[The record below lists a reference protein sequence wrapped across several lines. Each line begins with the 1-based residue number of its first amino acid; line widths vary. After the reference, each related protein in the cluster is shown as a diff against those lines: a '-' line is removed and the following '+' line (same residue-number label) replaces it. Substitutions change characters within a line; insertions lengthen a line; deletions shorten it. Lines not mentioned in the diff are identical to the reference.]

1 MSFFRKRPQTPTTPR
16 GGGRSRDDALASQAE
31 SPRAGWVEMNAL
43 EQSNIEPPPNTPQNT
58 GARKVGGIAVTL
70 PAEATLGSAFN
81 TPPRSPLGNRRSSL
95 SLVLENTGHTMK
107 RGYTYISSFW
117 FIVTLVTIICFAFT
131 LFSIVYLNYAE
142 FQHPGSGQELVGTSV
157 NHALTIHSVNN
168 PSELRFLS
176 GFDRRNTF
184 GMRVDEDGVFDMF
197 RVAED
202 EDGALPVMTLATS
215 GSLIVREDLSSRK
228 TVSAPR
234 LKSTSEG
241 VTFPDGSVMTTA
253 ADTAVGVKSETDLNI
268 IAGANQSTRDVN
280 TRNHED
286 AKYAKLLKKR

>member
-16 GGGRSRDDALASQAE
+16 GGGRSRDDALASQAD

-95 SLVLENTGHTMK
+95 SLVLENTGLTMK

-131 LFSIVYLNYAE
+131 LFSIVCRNYAE

-157 NHALTIHSVNN
+157 NH
-168 PSELRFLS
+168 
-176 GFDRRNTF
+176 
-184 GMRVDEDGVFDMF
+184 
-197 RVAED
+197 
-202 EDGALPVMTLATS
+202 
-215 GSLIVREDLSSRK
+215 SLIHPLCQQP
-228 TVSAPR
+228 SAYYFDHR
-234 LKSTSEG
+234 STSEINCLGKG
-241 VTFPDGSVMTTA
+241 VGTRR
-253 ADTAVGVKSETDLNI
+253 I
-268 IAGANQSTRDVN
+268 ISQWF
-280 TRNHED
+280 
-286 AKYAKLLKKR
+286 

>member
-1 MSFFRKRPQTPTTPR
+1 
-16 GGGRSRDDALASQAE
+16 
-31 SPRAGWVEMNAL
+31 MNAMDT
-43 EQSNIEPPPNTPQNT
+43 EGRKPHPNTPQKPS
-58 GARKVGGIAVTL
+58 AQKVGNIAVSL
-70 PAEATLGSAFN
+70 PAGAVLGSAFN
-81 TPPRSPLGNRRSSL
+81 TPPRSPGGTRRSSL
-95 SLVLENTGHTMK
+95 SLVLENTGQTMK

-117 FIVTLVTIICFAFT
+117 FIVTLVTMLSFAFT
-131 LFSIVYLNYAE
+131 LFAIVYLNYAE

-168 PSELRFLS
+168 PSELRFLT
-176 GFDRRNTF
+176 GFDRQNTF

-202 EDGALPVMTLATS
+202 EGGVFPAVTLETS
-215 GSLIVREDLSSRK
+215 GNLVVREEFTSRK

-241 VTFPDGSVMTTA
+241 VIFPDGSVMTTA

-268 IAGANQSTRDVN
+268 IAGANQSMRDASIIMTVG
-280 TRNHED
+280 TKERM
-286 AKYAKLLKKR
+286 R